1 MKVIIA
7 DDSRM
12 IRNIID
18 KTISTIGC
26 EAIHATNGREVLDLL
41 GTRSEDVELIL
52 LDWNMPVLNGLDV
65 LKSMQNNG
73 QYRKIPVLMIST
85 ESEEDRIA
93 QIMNA
98 GAWGYL
104 SKPFTPE
111 RLINTIRHTLEKKNA
126 MKNT

>member
-41 GTRSEDVELIL
+41 GTRGEEVELIL

-73 QYRKIPVLMIST
+73 QYQKIPVLMIST